1 MTRARL
7 VQKDLP
13 DDLYE
18 AFRQHS
24 VLGIDCEMMGLN
36 PWRDR
41 LCLIQIAAEDGPC
54 ALVQVDESQPPAR
67 VKELFENQSIEKIFH
82 FARLDCLFLRMR
94 LDIQIRNVFCTKI
107 ASRLGRTYTDRHGLK
122 EVVREFTGETLDKQI
137 TSSDWGS
144 NRLTDDQLNYAAGDV
159 IYLFAVKKALVEII
173 EREGRKELLDAS
185 LNYLPHRVELDRL
198 GYDSIFQH

>member
-1 MTRARL
+1 MSRARL

-13 DDLYE
+13 DDLFDALKNQTE
-18 AFRQHS
+18 
-24 VLGIDCEMMGLN
+24 LGVDCEMMGLN

-41 LCLIQIAAEDGPC
+41 LCLIQIAAENGPC
-54 ALVQVDESQPPAR
+54 ALVQVDENEPPAR
-67 VKELFENQSIEKIFH
+67 IQQLFENPAIQKIFH

-94 LDIQIRNVFCTKI
+94 VNIQIQNVFCTKI

-144 NRLTDDQLNYAAGDV
+144 NKLTDDQLHYAASDV
-159 IYLFAVKKALVEII
+159 IYLFAVKRGLTEII
-173 EREGRKELLDAS
+173 NREGRAELLRAS
-185 LNYLPHRVELDRL
+185 LEYLPHRVELDRL

>member
-1 MTRARL
+1 MSRARL

-13 DDLYE
+13 DDLFDALKNQTE
-18 AFRQHS
+18 
-24 VLGIDCEMMGLN
+24 LGVDCEMMGLN

-41 LCLIQIAAEDGPC
+41 LCLIQIAAENGPC
-54 ALVQVDESQPPAR
+54 ALVQVDENEPPAR
-67 VKELFENQSIEKIFH
+67 IQQLFENPAIQKIFH

-94 LDIQIRNVFCTKI
+94 VNIQIQNVFCTKI

-144 NRLTDDQLNYAAGDV
+144 NKLTDDQLHYAASDV
-159 IYLFAVKKALVEII
+159 IYLFAVKRGLTEII
-173 EREGRKELLDAS
+173 KE
-185 LNYLPHRVELDRL
+185 HR
-198 GYDSIFQH
+198 

>member
-1 MTRARL
+1 MSRARL

-13 DDLYE
+13 DDIYE
-18 AFRQHS
+18 ALRNQKELA
-24 VLGIDCEMMGLN
+24 VDCEMMGLN

-41 LCLIQIAAEDGPC
+41 LCLIQIASEDGVC
-54 ALVQVDESQPPAR
+54 VLVQVDE
-67 VKELFENQSIEKIFH
+67 KESPTRIREIFENPAVEKIFH

-94 LDIQIRNVFCTKI
+94 LNVQIKNVFCTKI

-122 EVVREFTGETLDKQI
+122 EVVKEFTGESLDKQV

-144 NRLTDDQLNYAAGDV
+144 NKLTDEQLNYAASDV
-159 IYLFAVKKALVEII
+159 IYLFAVKRGLMEIL
-173 EREGRKELLDAS
+173 EREGRTELLRAS
-185 LNYLPHRVELDRL
+185 LHYLPHRIELDRL